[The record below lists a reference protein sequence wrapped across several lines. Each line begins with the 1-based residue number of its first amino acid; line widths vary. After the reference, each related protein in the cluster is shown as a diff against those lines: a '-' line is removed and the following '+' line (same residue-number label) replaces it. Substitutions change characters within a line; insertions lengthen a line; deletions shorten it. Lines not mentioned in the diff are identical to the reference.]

1 MPLWGGR
8 WRPPFWESAV
18 AASFYRT
25 DDILLYVVTVFYIIK
40 FQLIFGKD
48 VKLNASVSHDEG
60 WATDRRTASLSAV
73 YAAA

>member
-1 MPLWGGR
+1 
-8 WRPPFWESAV
+8 
-18 AASFYRT
+18 
-25 DDILLYVVTVFYIIK
+25 LLYVVTVFYIIK